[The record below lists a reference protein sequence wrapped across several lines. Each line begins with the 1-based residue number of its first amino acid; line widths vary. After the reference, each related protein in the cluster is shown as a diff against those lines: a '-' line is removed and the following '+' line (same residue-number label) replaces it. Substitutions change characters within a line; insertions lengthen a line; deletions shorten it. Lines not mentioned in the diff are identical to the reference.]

1 MFNGSLI
8 SFTFMRRSLMGPK
21 DGWNIHAQRKPERIR
36 GTAHGM
42 TTSDL
47 KKAEPFTI
55 RFRQT
60 ARITLMRS
68 VKPVEPNEN
77 IKVRIKIMGS
87 EGSSKTS
94 L

>member
-1 MFNGSLI
+1 
-8 SFTFMRRSLMGPK
+8 MRRSLMGPK
-21 DGWNIHAQRKPERIR
+21 DGWNIQAQRKPERMR

-55 RFRQT
+55 RFKQT
-60 ARITLMRS
+60 AKITLIRS
-68 VKPVEPNEN
+68 VKPVEPKEN
-77 IKVRIKIMGS
+77 IKVRAKIRGNM
-87 EGSSKTS
+87 GSSKAV